1 MVSLPAMMIEMA
13 ERENYFRET
22 CEGSAFR
29 LSVDA
34 LELAVA
40 ALEEGLREYEM
51 YPLLSTRDGVI

>member
-1 MVSLPAMMIEMA
+1 MMIEMA

-51 YPLLSTRDGVI
+51 YPLLTTVDGVI